1 MLQDC
6 EYPDGCCNFKFRG
19 PVETPALPVQSTT
32 LCQGLAS
39 QFTRSYFITFK
50 FALYF
55 STISL
60 SAFLVAALKEG
71 VCKHFIRL
79 FYFPQQFP
87 ISERILV
94 FCVSLDLSREIWE
107 TWEMG
112 LALPLEM
119 AQRQRFAAYV
129 KKSCR
134 TWTLICPADCTN
146 SSKYRNKYTEL
157 LLNLHSTC

>member
-19 PVETPALPVQSTT
+19 PVETSALPVQSTT

-60 SAFLVAALKEG
+60 SAFLVAAFKEG

-79 FYFPQQFP
+79 FYFLQQFP

-107 TWEMG
+107 T
-112 LALPLEM
+112 
-119 AQRQRFAAYV
+119 
-129 KKSCR
+129 
-134 TWTLICPADCTN
+134 
-146 SSKYRNKYTEL
+146 
-157 LLNLHSTC
+157 